1 MCEITHLHSTRRV
14 FNSRRGHLRI
24 NTKSIKTPAGWR
36 TPLGEIT
43 PLPRPGSSPLKTPPR
58 SQHFG
63 LPASALIGAKA
74 ADGPQVTVEPWPLRA
89 LLRHCLYAIKSRGI
103 KFYDTRCY
111 FNMRSKAQPN
121 LPHGTKARK
130 WKTVKGKN
138 KKKRICSE
146 VSVNSPENPR
156 IQLIV
161 VNNNNNKTTTYIAP

>member
-1 MCEITHLHSTRRV
+1 MCEITHLHSTRRA

-138 KKKRICSE
+138 KKNVYAQKYR
-146 VSVNSPENPR
+146 
-156 IQLIV
+156 
-161 VNNNNNKTTTYIAP
+161 